1 MEHPHNP
8 LRNKP
13 KNQQLSTEDA
23 TMTIPEIYR
32 ILFWAWMAS
41 EIITVILTHT
51 SRTGGD
57 VQDRGSLRLLWVVIF
72 TAITCGSWIGQANP
86 HTIFPGNHW
95 IPAACLA
102 LLILGLAIRWTA
114 ILTLGRSFSVNVAI
128 HATQTVHKTGLFRFV
143 RHPSYS
149 GLILIFMALGL
160 ATRNWLGF
168 AVLILPILAALSY
181 RIHVEESALS
191 RAFGP
196 EYDDY
201 SKATK
206 RLIPG
211 IY

>member
-1 MEHPHNP
+1 
-8 LRNKP
+8 
-13 KNQQLSTEDA
+13 
-23 TMTIPEIYR
+23 MTISEIYR

-41 EIITVILTHT
+41 EIIAVILTHT
-51 SRTGGD
+51 SRNGGD
-57 VQDRGSLRLLWVVIF
+57 VQDRGSLRILWVVIF
-72 TAITCGSWIGQANP
+72 TAITCGTWIGNVYP
-86 HTIFPGNHW
+86 HTIFPGAHW
-95 IPAACLA
+95 VRPACLA

-149 GLILIFMALGL
+149 GLILIFIAIGLG
-160 ATRNWLGF
+160 TRNWLAF

-181 RIHVEESALS
+181 RIHVEETALS
-191 RAFGP
+191 RAFGA

-201 SKATK
+201 SKDTK